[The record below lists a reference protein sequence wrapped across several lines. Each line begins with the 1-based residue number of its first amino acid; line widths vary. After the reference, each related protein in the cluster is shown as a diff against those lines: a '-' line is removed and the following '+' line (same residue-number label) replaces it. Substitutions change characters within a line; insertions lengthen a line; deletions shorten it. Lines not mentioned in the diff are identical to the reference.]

1 MALSEDIL
9 KAFEASGE
17 EFTFED
23 LLSHI
28 DERSYGILLV
38 ILSIPS
44 ALPLPAPGYSVPFGI
59 ALSILAAQ
67 LLIGRETPWF
77 PEKVRKKQ
85 LKGSASGKFLKGA
98 AKFIGFWEKFLRP
111 RWTGFFRM
119 KAFQKLIAFMILLC
133 SVSMILPI
141 PLTNTGPA
149 LGIFLLGLAMLEED
163 TLFAFFG
170 LIVGLAGLLL
180 TSTILFVIFSIIR
193 AGFNGSWQDL
203 MQQAEDRAKALFGR

>member
-1 MALSEDIL
+1 MALSDDIL

-17 EFTFED
+17 EFTFQD
-23 LLSHI
+23 LLSRI

-59 ALSILAAQ
+59 ALSILAFQ
-67 LLIGRETPWF
+67 LLIGREVPWF
-77 PEKVRKKQ
+77 PEKIRRKQ
-85 LKGSASGKFLKGA
+85 LKGGASGKFLKGA
-98 AKFIGFWEKFLRP
+98 AKFIRFWEKLLRP
-111 RWTGFFRM
+111 RWTRFFRL
-119 KAFQKLIAFMILLC
+119 KGFQKLIALMILLC
-133 SVSMILPI
+133 SLSMILPI

-163 TLFAFFG
+163 TLFAFLG
-170 LIVGLAGLLL
+170 LIVGAAGLLL
-180 TSTILFVIFSIIR
+180 TSIILFVIFSIMR

-203 MQQAEDRAKALFGR
+203 MQQAEEKAKALLGR